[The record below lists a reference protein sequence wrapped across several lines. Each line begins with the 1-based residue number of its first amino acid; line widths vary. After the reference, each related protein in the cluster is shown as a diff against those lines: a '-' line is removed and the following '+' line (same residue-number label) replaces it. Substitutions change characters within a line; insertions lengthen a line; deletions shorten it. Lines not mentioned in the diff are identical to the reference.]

1 MSSKKS
7 KVKKAKKDDNNY
19 EDGFIKKLKFEK
31 SDVKYGDGRKQ
42 RQAKLIGSFDRST
55 IKSELDSLAK
65 KLRDDDKDVT
75 IGISCHYENI
85 NRWTP
90 ALLNNVNKHQKL
102 WSPHD
107 SPDTKELYRN
117 DNIDAIVVF
126 VISGNK
132 SNMTHLRGT
141 HNKKT
146 NLDKRLF

>member
-1 MSSKKS
+1 MPGQKKNVKKS
-7 KVKKAKKDDNNY
+7 KKDDNNY
-19 EDGFIKKLKFEK
+19 EEGFIKKLKFEK
-31 SDVKYGDGRKQ
+31 SEIVYTDGRKQ
-42 RQAKLIGSFDRST
+42 KQAKLVGSFDRST
-55 IKSELDSLAK
+55 IKAELDSLAMQ
-65 KLRDDDKDVT
+65 LSNDDEDAT

-90 ALLNNVNKHQKL
+90 ALLNDVNKHQKL

-132 SNMTHLRGT
+132 SNVTHLRGT
-141 HNKKT
+141 HKKKDK
-146 NLDKRLF
+146 LDKRLF